1 MSDSLAS
8 TVGLSLAVR
17 YLRQIDLECEDPSL
31 GEDVDIN
38 RGPFGVFR
46 SRPLHVSAST
56 HDCQEGHTEDVS
68 ISNTEDQFGQG
79 HLTLT
84 EPGRQSPATQ
94 ALVAA
99 INGQPEPFD
108 ILFPDSWDMSPGFGR
123 VEEIFDLDSV
133 PEGFEFGI
141 PPAPPQWQYS
151 TCHEISSPPTSPSLP
166 SPRPML
172 SSTVSPDA
180 VQLLSHF
187 TTTVVS
193 LLTPFRHTKTPWHI
207 LFVPHVKSCL
217 AALAMGEQLDHA
229 SLCIFHGTL
238 ALAATSMTGLSKTT
252 TWPERADLHKQQA
265 RHHASATLK
274 RAYDVPKAF
283 KYKSILMALIMMIQ
297 VSLFSRARMEGEH
310 YFLEAEK
317 FIRLRGLNRRKSR
330 KIRLLHHCYVF
341 ERLFH
346 ESTVTPA
353 AGLLNRRTD
362 LFKAVA
368 SSGIVA
374 NGQDSPDFQLPDLN
388 NLEQSLSR
396 VKDQELGENDLHLAY
411 PGDFPATLYPEVAA
425 VPESYML
432 LLSLVIRLGKA
443 KNASESLPH
452 VTPLS
457 TQEFLTQAKHV
468 ERAILRARPT
478 QNVNQNTHLPTPQ
491 DSQVLQDML
500 FAMHNALLIYFYRK
514 IYDLDACLLQERVK
528 VVCECLLRCEAA
540 DQDALYGSTGF
551 KWPAFIAACEAE
563 ESETQNSFAL
573 LFRRL
578 SLRSGFS
585 AFADSLQ
592 DIEQVWLEKQQPGGA
607 SVSWFDIMK
616 RRAGSLG
623 CI

>member
-1 MSDSLAS
+1 MSDNLAN
-8 TVGLSLAVR
+8 TIGLRLAVR
-17 YLRQIDLECEDPSL
+17 YLRQIELESEDPEL

-46 SRPLHVSAST
+46 SRQVPPSFST
-56 HDCQEGHTEDVS
+56 HDHEDDTVEDIL
-68 ISNTEDQFGQG
+68 ISNTGDPSAQG
-79 HLTLT
+79 DITLT
-84 EPGRQSPATQ
+84 ESGRQSPATQ

-99 INGQPEPFD
+99 INGQSESLD
-108 ILFPDSWDMSPGFGR
+108 ILFSDSWEMSPGFGR
-123 VEEIFDLDSV
+123 VEEIFDLGSA
-133 PEGFEFGI
+133 PEDLDLSM
-141 PPAPPQWQYS
+141 PSALPQWQYS
-151 TCHEISSPPTSPSLP
+151 SYHEISSPSRSPSLP
-166 SPRPML
+166 SPRPVL

-187 TTTVVS
+187 TTTVVN

-207 LFVPHVKSCL
+207 LFVPHVKNCL

-229 SLCIFHGTL
+229 SLCVFHGTL
-238 ALAATSMTGLSKTT
+238 ALAATSMSGLSITT
-252 TWPERADLHKQQA
+252 TWSERADLHKQQA
-265 RHHASATLK
+265 RHHASAMLK
-274 RAYDVPKAF
+274 RAYDLPKAF

-297 VSLFSRARMEGEH
+297 VSLFSRARMEEEH

-346 ESTVTPA
+346 ESTVGSA

-362 LFKAVA
+362 LFQAVA
-368 SSGIVA
+368 SSGVIV

-388 NLEQSLSR
+388 NLEQSLTR

-432 LLSLVIRLGKA
+432 LLSLIIRLGKA

-452 VTPLS
+452 VIPLS
-457 TQEFLTQAKHV
+457 TQEFLAQAKHV
-468 ERAILRARPT
+468 ERAILRSRPAL
-478 QNVNQNTHLPTPQ
+478 QMNENTHLPTPQ

-500 FAMHNALLIYFYRK
+500 LAMYNALLIYFYRR

-540 DQDALYGSTGF
+540 DQEALYGSTGF

-563 ESETQNSFAL
+563 ESETQHSFAL

-578 SLRSGFS
+578 SQRSGFS
-585 AFADSLQ
+585 AFAESLQ
-592 DIEQVWLEKQQPGGA
+592 DIEQVWREKQQPGGA
-607 SVSWFDIMK
+607 SVSWLDILR

-623 CI
+623 